1 MAKSI
6 AQTGTKPSAWI
17 VTPSDKGRKS
27 IKSGKV
33 FLEDKEEFEI
43 EIFNPLTVSVLAD
56 IKLNGQSISKT
67 GLVVKP
73 GQRVY
78 LDCFIDDKKK
88 FIFSTYQIDGSEES
102 LDATQNNGLLEVFFY
117 KEDIITL
124 DNWKNKMDKVII
136 ERYYPVYYPN
146 TYPTYPW
153 NNIYCGGSFG
163 TGTTNLTNGI
173 IDPVYY
179 PNTYPTYPWNNIY
192 CGGSF
197 GTGTTNLTNGII
209 GTTTT
214 TTNAYYSSNNNVN
227 CSYTSNVDLSNSN
240 MTSINSIETGRV
252 EKGEVSKQKF
262 TEIEMDFE
270 KNYIS
275 STIIQILP
283 ESRKPVEIKEIKN
296 KINAKDILMRESD
309 EVITLIKKLAD
320 LHSSGILTDEEF
332 SEKKTELLSKI

>member
-6 AQTGTKPSAWI
+6 AQTSTKPSAWI
-17 VTPSDKGRKS
+17 VSPNDKGRKS

-43 EIFNPLTVSVLAD
+43 ELFNPLTVSVLAD

-88 FIFSTYQIDGSEES
+88 FKFSTYEIENSGEA

-117 KEDIITL
+117 KEDVITL
-124 DNWKNKMDKVII
+124 DNWKSKFDRII
-136 ERYYPVYYPN
+136 VEKWYPVYYPS
-146 TYPTYPW
+146 YPIYPYYNRPSIW
-153 NNIYCGGSFG
+153 YGTNSPTIGGSCV
-163 TGTTNLTNGI
+163 TTNLN
-173 IDPVYY
+173 
-179 PNTYPTYPWNNIY
+179 
-192 CGGSF
+192 
-197 GTGTTNLTNGII
+197 NGII

-214 TTNAYYSSNNNVN
+214 SNAYYSSNNVN
-227 CSYTSNVDLSNSN
+227 FSNTSNSVNLNIAGSN
-240 MTSINSIETGRV
+240 MNSLNSIETGRV

-262 TEIEMDFE
+262 TEVDMDFE
-270 KNYIS
+270 KHYIA

-283 ESRKPVEIKEIKN
+283 ESRKPAEV
-296 KINAKDILMRESD
+296 KDVKKVKQESD
-309 EVITLIKKLAD
+309 DVIELTLI
-320 LHSSGILTDEEF
+320 S
-332 SEKKTELLSKI
+332 LLPFLIK